1 MKKQSNRTAAGPH
14 HAAPVSLGLRAPGPM
29 RTVRSAAA
37 DRAEVGRPAVC
48 RRSAYGGRTADF
60 PAGRI
65 ATDRAAGRFGLW
77 CFAGC
82 IGGGCI
88 RNECSV
94 VCVDGACLGVC
105 RLGAGR
111 VAACRLD
118 CRGGVGCPV
127 GCLGAD
133 RLEGYFGCGGTV
145 AEGRSRCCGGPK
157 NDGGCGTGGARVPGE
172 DGESGGDGNSAES
185 RVSECGRKPGVCSET
200 G

>member
-1 MKKQSNRTAAGPH
+1 
-14 HAAPVSLGLRAPGPM
+14 M
-29 RTVRSAAA
+29 RLLCRWVF
-37 DRAEVGRPAVC
+37 GRPARC
-48 RRSAYGGRTADF
+48 GPCGLPPRIGRRSAVRPNGACRQTPSGRLPPQCIRRPYRRLPRRSYRD
-60 PAGRI
+60 
-65 ATDRAAGRFGLW
+65 RFGLW